1 MLEGY
6 QQNNDKHKVA
16 NIDLKVEKLGKS
28 RKKEKESRKQE
39 IGNKGGKSRKIISKI
54 TIKIKQ
60 ETLG

>member
-28 RKKEKESRKQE
+28 RKKEKKSRKQE

-54 TIKIKQ
+54 TIKIK
-60 ETLG
+60 

>member
-6 QQNNDKHKVA
+6 QQNNDKHKLA

-39 IGNKGGKSRKIISKI
+39 IKGEKVGKLSAK
-54 TIKIKQ
+54 
-60 ETLG
+60 